1 MGCSDH
7 RHMTSSVSMGHIYRD
22 SWPGLNLQRTHR
34 NDRVDLPNHESFAL
48 RRTSTPLY
56 HAREFHVNVVHA
68 RIAFTSNPLEH
79 CS

>member
-22 SWPGLNLQRTHR
+22 SWPGLNLQRTYR
-34 NDRVDLPNHESFAL
+34 NDRVDLPPTIHSHSGEH
-48 RRTSTPLY
+48 PLY